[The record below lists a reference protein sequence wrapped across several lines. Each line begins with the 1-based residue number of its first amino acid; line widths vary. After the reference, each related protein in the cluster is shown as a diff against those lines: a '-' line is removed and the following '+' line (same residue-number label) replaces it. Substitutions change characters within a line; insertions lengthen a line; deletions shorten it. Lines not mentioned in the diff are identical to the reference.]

1 VLDFPHAGLHRA
13 RGAGAKGCG
22 VIEWIGVVAG
32 LMTTTAFVPQV
43 LQTWRTRSA
52 RDFALPMLLLFV
64 GGILLWL
71 VYGLAIGSAGLI
83 VANGITLP
91 LAGYILWVK
100 LRTG

>member
-1 VLDFPHAGLHRA
+1 
-13 RGAGAKGCG
+13 

-32 LMTTTAFVPQV
+32 LMTTTAFIPQV
-43 LQTWRTRSA
+43 MQTWRTQSA

-64 GGILLWL
+64 GGIALWL

-91 LAGYILWVK
+91 LAAFILWVK
-100 LRTG
+100 LRRG